1 MVVDPPPRRER
12 DERPRREPSSR
23 AQAEGRD
30 ERPEPPRIFLD
41 ANVLIAGSASY
52 TGASRA
58 ILTLGEL
65 GLLKLIVCPHVLQE
79 SERNLI
85 KKLPEALP
93 YYRRL
98 LQGLALETV
107 DDASS
112 AAVVMWAEI
121 IEAKDA
127 PVLAA
132 AIAASPHRL
141 VTLDPKHFLDPP
153 QVAERSGLAIC
164 TPAELLQE
172 IRTLLES
179 GLAAGESSS
188 TDADQWGD

>member
-1 MVVDPPPRRER
+1 MVANPP
-12 DERPRREPSSR
+12 
-23 AQAEGRD
+23 
-30 ERPEPPRIFLD
+30 PEPPRIFLD
-41 ANVLIAGSASY
+41 ASILVAGSASY

-65 GLLKLIVCPHVLQE
+65 GLLKLVVCPHVLQE
-79 SERNLI
+79 SERNI
-85 KKLPEALP
+85 TRKLPEALP

-107 DDASS
+107 DDASPETV
-112 AAVVMWAEI
+112 AMWAEV

-172 IRTLLES
+172 IRTLMES
-179 GLAAGESSS
+179 GLTARVSSS
-188 TDADQWGD
+188 SSGSDEQSR